1 MLATLLTLALL
12 LPVLAMLDRIAGG
25 RWSDRLLRLFPDDR
39 GEAGEGDSGDDDGA
53 GSGDGGDAGGSNDES
68 STGTDALGDAGKQA
82 LDRMKAERKAAREQA
97 AAEKARADA
106 LQAKLDGKEAEHQA
120 EQQKRQVEADALA
133 KANARIVR
141 SEVKAAA
148 KGVLADPADAYKFLD
163 LDKFEVGD
171 DGEVDDKAIAAA
183 LDDLISKKPYLAV
196 QDGKRFQGTA
206 DGGARKE
213 SSKSI
218 DDQIAEAEKARNFQ
232 LAIALKQKRAAEA
245 STTTS

>member
-1 MLATLLTLALL
+1 MFATLLTVVLL

-25 RWSDRLLRLFPDDR
+25 RWSDRLLRLLPDDR
-39 GEAGEGDSGDDDGA
+39 GEAGEGDDDDG
-53 GSGDGGDAGGSNDES
+53 GSSDDGDAGGSGDDGS
-68 STGTDALGDAGKQA
+68 AGAADALGDAGKQA
-82 LDRMKAERKAAREQA
+82 LDRMKAERRAAREQA

-171 DGEVDDKAIAAA
+171 DGEVDDKAITAA
-183 LDDLISKKPYLAV
+183 LDDLVKQKPYLAV
-196 QDGKRFQGTA
+196 QDGKRFQGGA

-232 LAIALKQKRAAEA
+232 LAIALKQQKAAEA
-245 STTTS
+245 ASTTKS